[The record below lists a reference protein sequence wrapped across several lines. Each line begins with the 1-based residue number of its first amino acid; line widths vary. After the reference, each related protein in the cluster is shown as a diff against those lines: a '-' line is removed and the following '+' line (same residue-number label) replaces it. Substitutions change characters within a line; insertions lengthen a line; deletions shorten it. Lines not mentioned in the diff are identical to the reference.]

1 MPHEVGAG
9 RNRRRR
15 PADQVPQVPRAAG
28 LKLFYTSNIPI
39 ILQTALTSNLYFF
52 SQLLYKRYSTNFLV
66 HLFGRWQD
74 VDGGGGGVKK
84 LLEHEQLNAGTELGL
99 TMLENWIA
107 HQRPVADSSV
117 ALVAELQALFAEGA
131 EAFKERLNFLRAALK
146 WSTRAEGGRPSGA
159 PEVHVLLARAYREAG
174 AASYGQAAEHFAR
187 AETPEE
193 LADLLLA
200 WSACGY
206 ASERDLF
213 VARSVLTL
221 LAQQNL
227 RDANATFAA
236 FRARCDAAGASLDT
250 PLAHFL
256 AFLLQTCEREAAP
269 LFQMLQQRYARS
281 LQRDPEFGG
290 LLRQIGCSLSG

>member
-1 MPHEVGAG
+1 MADLRRARRGGA
-9 RNRRRR
+9 
-15 PADQVPQVPRAAG
+15 AKKLELKLAAG
-28 LKLFYTSNIPI
+28 DYYEALQIYKTLFSRHE
-39 ILQTALTSNLYFF
+39 AKGEHDEAMRVAS
-52 SQLLYKRYSTNFLV
+52 
-66 HLFGRWQD
+66 
-74 VDGGGGGVKK
+74 GGVKK

-99 TMLENWIA
+99 MMLENWIA

>member
-1 MPHEVGAG
+1 MADLRRARRGGA
-9 RNRRRR
+9 
-15 PADQVPQVPRAAG
+15 AKKLELKLAAG
-28 LKLFYTSNIPI
+28 DYYEALQIYKTLFSRHE
-39 ILQTALTSNLYFF
+39 AKGEHDEAMRVAS
-52 SQLLYKRYSTNFLV
+52 
-66 HLFGRWQD
+66 
-74 VDGGGGGVKK
+74 GGVKK

-236 FRARCDAAGASLDT
+236 FRARCDAAGAPVDT